1 MPLQNSFTY
10 IKPSTCYPGRIINK
24 VPHGIALRLHRF
36 CDIDEKFKS
45 PANEYKQHLIS
56 RDSKPSLVDKQFQEV
71 SKIARTEARSKR
83 PSNKQVN
90 KIKFS
95 TSYNPSLHNIDG
107 IIRKHLSLAHS
118 DNSFK

>member
-56 RDSKPSLVDKQFQEV
+56 RDSKPSVVDKQFREV
-71 SKIARTEARSKR
+71 SKIAKTEARSKR
-83 PSNKQVN
+83 P
-90 KIKFS
+90 
-95 TSYNPSLHNIDG
+95 
-107 IIRKHLSLAHS
+107 
-118 DNSFK
+118 